1 MIQKSQ
7 TIVTESELQRED
19 DISPVDYSYTEQP
32 HRDEKTPGL
41 EGGYPVENYPKASND
56 DLQEIGKAEATKTSA
71 QSSQLNT
78 NKFDTLIKNNSA
90 KPLYTIKTARILDFF
105 PSEVSIERTKVNV
118 SLRDYFFA
126 RRLHTIDIKD
136 IEDVFIQTTPFYA
149 TLQIVDKGFV
159 ENSVQIQFLRKHD
172 AKKARRIIQGL
183 MSAKKEGIDILS
195 LPQEGLLEK
204 LETLGNAGEV
214 ESIGS

>member
-1 MIQKSQ
+1 MQKTQ
-7 TIVTESELQRED
+7 TIVTEKELNNEAGIPTVEYSHTHISDHSEK
-19 DISPVDYSYTEQP
+19 SPA
-32 HRDEKTPGL
+32 L
-41 EGGYPVENYPKASND
+41 EGGYPVENYPKATD
-56 DLQEIGKAEATKTSA
+56 EDLQEIGKAEATKTSA

-78 NKFDTLIKNNSA
+78 SKFDTLIKNNSA

-118 SLRDYFFA
+118 SLRDYFFT

-136 IEDVFIQTTPFYA
+136 IEDVFVQTTPFYA

-195 LPQEGLLEK
+195 LPQDGLLEK
-204 LETLGNAGEV
+204 LEALGDAGEV